1 MISKNKDKG
10 FTFIELILYMAI
22 LGIFMV
28 AVMTLISTTVASHK
42 KQSSR
47 QKLQSQAT
55 ETYDSIADIL
65 MGASDIK
72 IDGTAYVQT
81 GTSFTQVTGSF
92 IVPEDTYVKSAG
104 SGSTLRKQ
112 GGVADVIQDIV
123 SDSGVIKKKSNSY
136 DIADVKPF
144 GGAGASEDVHT
155 FIDADYLWIQYSSEL
170 DKTAFC
176 TITYSK
182 TDKKLYV
189 FRQEM
194 SDETLNQAKQDLK
207 SSDSAK
213 VNQAQAV
220 LSSCTKYVDA
230 SSKKGTVLANNVKS
244 FQLQVNPADNSVAVI
259 IGFEDTKTKE
269 TYKVTSVVGLR
280 NSFVL
285 KKHEC
290 CLLYTSDAADEL

>member
-1 MISKNKDKG
+1 MICRNKDKG

-28 AVMTLISTTVASHK
+28 AVMSLISTTVASHK

-55 ETYDSIADIL
+55 ETYDAIADIL

-155 FIDADYLWIQYSSEL
+155 FIDADYLWVQYSSEL

-207 SSDSAK
+207 SSDSVK

-285 KKHEC
+285 KKHEW
-290 CLLYTSDAADEL
+290 D

>member
-1 MISKNKDKG
+1 MICRNKDKG
-10 FTFIELILYMAI
+10 FTFIELMAI

-28 AVMTLISTTVASHK
+28 AVMSLISTTVASHK

-55 ETYDSIADIL
+55 ETYDAIADIL

-144 GGAGASEDVHT
+144 GGASEDVHT
-155 FIDADYLWIQYSSEL
+155 FIDADYLWVQYSSEL

-285 KKHEC
+285 KKHEW
-290 CLLYTSDAADEL
+290 D

>member
-1 MISKNKDKG
+1 MICRNKDKG

-28 AVMTLISTTVASHK
+28 AVMSLISTTVASHK

-55 ETYDSIADIL
+55 ETYDAIADIL

-155 FIDADYLWIQYSSEL
+155 FIDADYLWVQYSSEL

-230 SSKKGTVLANNVKS
+230 SSKKGTVLAHNVKS

-285 KKHEC
+285 KKHEW
-290 CLLYTSDAADEL
+290 D

>member
-1 MISKNKDKG
+1 MICRNKDKG

-28 AVMTLISTTVASHK
+28 AVMSLISTTVASHK

-55 ETYDSIADIL
+55 ETYDAIADIL

-81 GTSFTQVTGSF
+81 GTSFTQVRGSF

-155 FIDADYLWIQYSSEL
+155 FIDADYLWVQYSSEL

-285 KKHEC
+285 KKHEW
-290 CLLYTSDAADEL
+290 D

>member
-1 MISKNKDKG
+1 MICRNKDKG

-28 AVMTLISTTVASHK
+28 AVMSLISTTVASHK

-55 ETYDSIADIL
+55 ETYDAIADIL

-155 FIDADYLWIQYSSEL
+155 FIDADYLWVQYSSEL

-230 SSKKGTVLANNVKS
+230 SSKKGTVLANNVKN

-285 KKHEC
+285 KKHEW
-290 CLLYTSDAADEL
+290 D

>member
-1 MISKNKDKG
+1 MICRNKDKG

-28 AVMTLISTTVASHK
+28 AVMSLISTTVASHK

-55 ETYDSIADIL
+55 ETYDAIADIL

-155 FIDADYLWIQYSSEL
+155 FIDADYLWVQYSSEL

-220 LSSCTKYVDA
+220 LSSCTKYVDE

-285 KKHEC
+285 KKHEW
-290 CLLYTSDAADEL
+290 D

>member
-1 MISKNKDKG
+1 MICRNKDKG

-28 AVMTLISTTVASHK
+28 AVMSLISTTVASHK

-55 ETYDSIADIL
+55 ETYDAIADIL

-155 FIDADYLWIQYSSEL
+155 FIDADYLWVQYSSEL

-280 NSFVL
+280 NSFGL
-285 KKHEC
+285 KKHEW
-290 CLLYTSDAADEL
+290 D

>member
-1 MISKNKDKG
+1 MICRNKDKG

-28 AVMTLISTTVASHK
+28 AVMSLISTTVASHK

-55 ETYDSIADIL
+55 ETYDAIADIL

-81 GTSFTQVTGSF
+81 GTSFTQVTGIF
-92 IVPEDTYVKSAG
+92 IVPEDTYVKSSG

-155 FIDADYLWIQYSSEL
+155 FIDADYLWVQYSSEL

-285 KKHEC
+285 KKHEW
-290 CLLYTSDAADEL
+290 D

>member
-1 MISKNKDKG
+1 MICRNKDKG

-28 AVMTLISTTVASHK
+28 AVMSLISTTVASHK

-55 ETYDSIADIL
+55 ETYDAIADIL

-104 SGSTLRKQ
+104 SGSALRKQ

-155 FIDADYLWIQYSSEL
+155 FIDADYLWVQYSSEL

-194 SDETLNQAKQDLK
+194 SDKTLNQAKQDLK

-213 VNQAQAV
+213 VNQAQSV

-285 KKHEC
+285 KKHEW
-290 CLLYTSDAADEL
+290 D

>member
-1 MISKNKDKG
+1 MICRNKDKG

-28 AVMTLISTTVASHK
+28 AVMSLISTTVASHK

-55 ETYDSIADIL
+55 ETYDAIADIL

-155 FIDADYLWIQYSSEL
+155 FIDADYLWVQYSSEL

-207 SSDSAK
+207 SSDSEK

-285 KKHEC
+285 KKHEW
-290 CLLYTSDAADEL
+290 D

>member
-1 MISKNKDKG
+1 MICRNKDKG

-28 AVMTLISTTVASHK
+28 AVMSLISTTVASHK

-55 ETYDSIADIL
+55 ETYDAIADIL

-155 FIDADYLWIQYSSEL
+155 FIDADYLWVQYSSEL

-182 TDKKLYV
+182 TDKKLNV

-285 KKHEC
+285 KKHEW
-290 CLLYTSDAADEL
+290 D

>member
-1 MISKNKDKG
+1 MICRNKDKG

-28 AVMTLISTTVASHK
+28 AVMSLISTTVASHK

-55 ETYDSIADIL
+55 ETYDAIADIL

-155 FIDADYLWIQYSSEL
+155 FIDADYLWVQYSSEL

-182 TDKKLYV
+182 TDKKLYD

-285 KKHEC
+285 KKHEW
-290 CLLYTSDAADEL
+290 D

>member
-1 MISKNKDKG
+1 MICRNKDKG

-28 AVMTLISTTVASHK
+28 AVMSLISTTVASHK

-55 ETYDSIADIL
+55 ETYDAIADIL

-155 FIDADYLWIQYSSEL
+155 FIDADYLWVQYSSEL

-259 IGFEDTKTKE
+259 IGFDDTKTKE

-285 KKHEC
+285 KKHEW
-290 CLLYTSDAADEL
+290 D

>member
-1 MISKNKDKG
+1 MICRNKDKG

-28 AVMTLISTTVASHK
+28 AVMSLISTTVASHK

-55 ETYDSIADIL
+55 ETYDAIADIL

-155 FIDADYLWIQYSSEL
+155 FIDADYLWVQYSSEL

-244 FQLQVNPADNSVAVI
+244 FQLQVNHADNSVAVI

-285 KKHEC
+285 KKHEW
-290 CLLYTSDAADEL
+290 D

>member
-1 MISKNKDKG
+1 MIYRNKDKG

-28 AVMTLISTTVASHK
+28 AVMSLISTTVASHK

-55 ETYDSIADIL
+55 ETYDAIADIL

-155 FIDADYLWIQYSSEL
+155 FIDADYLWVQYSSEL

-285 KKHEC
+285 KKHEW
-290 CLLYTSDAADEL
+290 D

>member
-1 MISKNKDKG
+1 MICRNKDKG

-28 AVMTLISTTVASHK
+28 AVMSLISTTVASHK

-55 ETYDSIADIL
+55 ETYDAIADIL

-144 GGAGASEDVHT
+144 GGAGASEDVHA
-155 FIDADYLWIQYSSEL
+155 FIDADYLWVQYSSEL

-285 KKHEC
+285 KKHEW
-290 CLLYTSDAADEL
+290 D

>member
-1 MISKNKDKG
+1 MICRNKDKG

-28 AVMTLISTTVASHK
+28 AVMSLISTTVASHK

-55 ETYDSIADIL
+55 ETYDAIADIL

-136 DIADVKPF
+136 DIEDVKPF

-155 FIDADYLWIQYSSEL
+155 FIDADYLWVQYSSEL

-285 KKHEC
+285 KKHEW
-290 CLLYTSDAADEL
+290 D

>member
-104 SGSTLRKQ
+104 SGSILRKQ

-285 KKHEC
+285 KKHEW
-290 CLLYTSDAADEL
+290 D

>member
-1 MISKNKDKG
+1 MICRNKDKG

-28 AVMTLISTTVASHK
+28 AVMSLISTTVASHK

-55 ETYDSIADIL
+55 ETYDAIADIL

-144 GGAGASEDVHT
+144 GGAGASEDVNT
-155 FIDADYLWIQYSSEL
+155 FIDADYLWVQYSSEL

-285 KKHEC
+285 KKHEW
-290 CLLYTSDAADEL
+290 D

>member
-1 MISKNKDKG
+1 MICRNKDKG

-28 AVMTLISTTVASHK
+28 AVMSLISTTVASHK

-55 ETYDSIADIL
+55 ETYDAIADIL

-123 SDSGVIKKKSNSY
+123 SDSGVIKKKRNSY

-155 FIDADYLWIQYSSEL
+155 FIDADYLWVQYSSEL

-285 KKHEC
+285 KKHEW
-290 CLLYTSDAADEL
+290 D

>member
-1 MISKNKDKG
+1 MICRNKDKG

-28 AVMTLISTTVASHK
+28 AVMSLISTTVASHK

-55 ETYDSIADIL
+55 ETYDAIADIL

-123 SDSGVIKKKSNSY
+123 SDSSVIKKKSNSY

-155 FIDADYLWIQYSSEL
+155 FIDADYLWVQYSSEL

-285 KKHEC
+285 KKHEW
-290 CLLYTSDAADEL
+290 D

>member
-1 MISKNKDKG
+1 M
-10 FTFIELILYMAI
+10 
-22 LGIFMV
+22 
-28 AVMTLISTTVASHK
+28 
-42 KQSSR
+42 
-47 QKLQSQAT
+47 
-55 ETYDSIADIL
+55 
-65 MGASDIK
+65 
-72 IDGTAYVQT
+72 
-81 GTSFTQVTGSF
+81 
-92 IVPEDTYVKSAG
+92 
-104 SGSTLRKQ
+104 

-155 FIDADYLWIQYSSEL
+155 FIDADYLWVQYSSEL

-285 KKHEC
+285 KKHEW
-290 CLLYTSDAADEL
+290 D

>member
-1 MISKNKDKG
+1 MICRNKDKG

-28 AVMTLISTTVASHK
+28 AVMSLISTTVASHK

-55 ETYDSIADIL
+55 ETYDAIADIL

-92 IVPEDTYVKSAG
+92 IGPEDTYVKSAG

-155 FIDADYLWIQYSSEL
+155 FIDADYLWVQYSSEL

-285 KKHEC
+285 KKHEW
-290 CLLYTSDAADEL
+290 D

>member
-81 GTSFTQVTGSF
+81 GSSFTQVTGSF

-285 KKHEC
+285 KKHEW
-290 CLLYTSDAADEL
+290 D

>member
-1 MISKNKDKG
+1 MICRNKDKG

-28 AVMTLISTTVASHK
+28 AVMSLISTTVASHK

-55 ETYDSIADIL
+55 ETYDAIADIL

-155 FIDADYLWIQYSSEL
+155 FIDADYLWVQYSSEL

-285 KKHEC
+285 KKHEW
-290 CLLYTSDAADEL
+290 A

>member
-1 MISKNKDKG
+1 MICRNKDKC

-28 AVMTLISTTVASHK
+28 AVMSLISTTVASHK

-55 ETYDSIADIL
+55 ETYDAIADIL

-72 IDGTAYVQT
+72 IEGTAYVQT

-155 FIDADYLWIQYSSEL
+155 FIDADYLWVQYSSEL

-285 KKHEC
+285 KKHEW
-290 CLLYTSDAADEL
+290 D

>member
-1 MISKNKDKG
+1 MICRNKDKG

-28 AVMTLISTTVASHK
+28 AVMSLISTTVASHK

-55 ETYDSIADIL
+55 ETYDAIADIL

-155 FIDADYLWIQYSSEL
+155 FIDADYLWVQYSSEL

-176 TITYSK
+176 TMTYSK
-182 TDKKLYV
+182 TDKKLYG

-285 KKHEC
+285 KKHEW
-290 CLLYTSDAADEL
+290 D

>member
-1 MISKNKDKG
+1 MICRNKDKG

-28 AVMTLISTTVASHK
+28 AVMSLISTTVASHK

-55 ETYDSIADIL
+55 ETYDAIADIL
-65 MGASDIK
+65 MGASDSK

-155 FIDADYLWIQYSSEL
+155 FIDADYLWVQYSSEL

-285 KKHEC
+285 KKHEW
-290 CLLYTSDAADEL
+290 D

>member
-285 KKHEC
+285 KKHEW
-290 CLLYTSDAADEL
+290 D

>member
-1 MISKNKDKG
+1 MICRNKDKG

-28 AVMTLISTTVASHK
+28 AVMSLISTTVASHK

-55 ETYDSIADIL
+55 ETYDAIADIL

-155 FIDADYLWIQYSSEL
+155 FIDADYLWVQYSSEL

-269 TYKVTSVVGLR
+269 TYKVTNVVGLR

-285 KKHEC
+285 KKHEW
-290 CLLYTSDAADEL
+290 D

>member
-1 MISKNKDKG
+1 MICRNKDKG

-28 AVMTLISTTVASHK
+28 AVMSLISTTVASHK

-55 ETYDSIADIL
+55 ETYDAIADIL

-155 FIDADYLWIQYSSEL
+155 FIDADYLWVQYSSEL

-182 TDKKLYV
+182 TDKKLYIS
-189 FRQEM
+189 RQEM
-194 SDETLNQAKQDLK
+194 SDDAITKAKQDLK
-207 SSDSAK
+207 SDDPTK
-213 VNQAQAV
+213 VNAAQAT
-220 LSSCTKYVDA
+220 LSSCSQYVD
-230 SSKKGTVLANNVKS
+230 SSAQKGTVLANNVAS
-244 FQLQVNPADNSVAVI
+244 FQLQVNPDDNSLAVI
-259 IGFEDTKTKE
+259 IGFEDEKTNEK
-269 TYKVTSVVGLR
+269 YKVTSVVGLR

-285 KKHEC
+285 KKHEW
-290 CLLYTSDAADEL
+290 D

>member
-182 TDKKLYV
+182 TDKKLYI
-189 FRQEM
+189 FRQELD
-194 SDETLNQAKQDLK
+194 DETLNQAKQDLK

-230 SSKKGTVLANNVKS
+230 SSKKGTVLANNVES

-285 KKHEC
+285 KKHDWE
-290 CLLYTSDAADEL
+290 

>member
-1 MISKNKDKG
+1 MICRNKDKG

-28 AVMTLISTTVASHK
+28 AVMSLISTTVASHK

-55 ETYDSIADIL
+55 ETYDAIADIL

-155 FIDADYLWIQYSSEL
+155 FIDADYLWVQYSSEL

-244 FQLQVNPADNSVAVI
+244 FQLQVNPADNSVTVI

-285 KKHEC
+285 KKHEW
-290 CLLYTSDAADEL
+290 D

>member
-1 MISKNKDKG
+1 MICRNKDKG

-28 AVMTLISTTVASHK
+28 AVMSLISTTVASHK

-55 ETYDSIADIL
+55 ETYDAIADIL

-81 GTSFTQVTGSF
+81 GTSFTQVIGSF

-155 FIDADYLWIQYSSEL
+155 FIDADYLWVQYSSEL

-285 KKHEC
+285 KKHEW
-290 CLLYTSDAADEL
+290 D

>member
-220 LSSCTKYVDA
+220 LSSCTKYVDE

-285 KKHEC
+285 KKHEW
-290 CLLYTSDAADEL
+290 D

>member
-1 MISKNKDKG
+1 MICRNKDKG

-28 AVMTLISTTVASHK
+28 AVMSLISTTVASHK

-55 ETYDSIADIL
+55 ETYDAIADIL

-155 FIDADYLWIQYSSEL
+155 FIDADYLWFQYSSEL

-285 KKHEC
+285 KKHEW
-290 CLLYTSDAADEL
+290 D